1 MMMNL
6 RNYGLDSIRICFAM
20 NVFNSQKSYYE
31 LDELKQLHERLKRQY
46 EFETSWFN
54 KNLDRPTWNKDNT
67 FWNRNLQ
74 CWMYTFKLND
84 ISIVSSDKM
93 TTFDFSV
100 SKFMT
105 GSNIDGYPLCDFNKV
120 ILKLNDFVNRNKLE
134 DDINLLGATV
144 QRLDINFN
152 FSSLVQQSILNGYIH
167 SRKKSYLKNTTED
180 TLYFKC
186 ASHQTCIY
194 SQIDRYRDSSNRN
207 YENAKQILSAYDA
220 YDLIRI
226 EFKLEKNLLNLMK
239 LKVKDLTDCTKLIAI
254 YDKIKYIVS
263 ILHFS
268 DQPCNEDLTTFNFNL
283 PEKTKKV
290 DFLKLAIAFLIFN
303 QGYDVVSNWIESKRN
318 IFATDYHYKQS
329 KKFYQNAN
337 NLLRNSD
344 SSCEKISQIPEFINN
359 AIDKEIENLN
369 QNLSNNIKKDI
380 FDQGYFI

>member
-1 MMMNL
+1 MNL

-46 EFETSWFN
+46 EFETLWFN

-74 CWMYTFKLND
+74 CLMYTFKLND

-105 GSNIDGYPLCDFNKV
+105 GSNIDGNPLCDFNKV

-134 DDINLLGATV
+134 DDINILGATV

-152 FSSLVQQSILNGYIH
+152 FSSLVQQSILHGYIH
-167 SRKKSYLKNTTED
+167 SRKKSYLKNTTET

-194 SQIDRYRDSSNRN
+194 SQIDRYRDSSNRD

-268 DQPCNEDLTTFNFNL
+268 DQPCDEDLTTFNFNL

-359 AIDKEIENLN
+359 AIDKEIENLK

>member
-1 MMMNL
+1 MMNL

-20 NVFNSQKSYYE
+20 NVFNSQNSYYE
-31 LDELKQLHERLKRQY
+31 LDELKQLHERLKIQY

-54 KNLDRPTWNKDNT
+54 QNLDRPTWNKDNT
-67 FWNRNLQ
+67 FWNRKLQ
-74 CWMYTFKLND
+74 CLMYMFKLND
-84 ISIVSSDKM
+84 ISIVSSEKM

-105 GSNIDGYPLCDFNKV
+105 GSNIDGYPLCDISKV
-120 ILKLNDFVNRNKLE
+120 ILKLNDFVNTDNVE
-134 DDINLLGATV
+134 DEINLLGATV

-152 FSSLVQQSILNGYIH
+152 FSSLVQQSILHGYIH
-167 SRKKSYLKNTTED
+167 SRKKSYLKNTTEN

-194 SQIDRYRDSSNRN
+194 SQIDRYRDSSNRD

-226 EFKLEKNLLNLMK
+226 EFKLQKNLLNLMK

-254 YDKIKYIVS
+254 FDKIKYIVS
-263 ILHFS
+263 IIHFS
-268 DQPCNEDLTTFNFNL
+268 DQPCDEDLTTFNFNL

-290 DFLKLAIAFLIFN
+290 DFFKLAIAFLIFN

-329 KKFYQNAN
+329 KKFHQNAN